1 MHSSKKKIL
10 LIGHT
15 GFLGSHLAHL
25 LNNEFEVTTL
35 KKEILD
41 LSKNLSDAFKE
52 NIESN
57 LYDYAIICAAI
68 SDVEKC
74 FQDQALSKQ
83 VNVVGMQ
90 ELLVIL
96 KSFGITPIFFSS
108 DYVFSEKLTPYNETD
123 TPNPKTIY
131 GSQKLAIEVFI
142 QKNFDS
148 FLIFRTSK
156 LMSKTNHPKNILYP
170 IIKNLKESKIS
181 NCFEDQFL
189 NPVFVEDIA
198 KVVTNTIN
206 EKISGIFHLGTKTLF
221 NRYELGLFL
230 AKNLNYDVQLIKAT
244 SMKDVTFSESRP
256 NNNMLNCALIEKT
269 LNFQFC
275 EIEGAFSELKS
286 IS

>member
-41 LSKNLSDAFKE
+41 LSKNLSDTFKE

-57 LYDYAIICAAI
+57 QYDYAIICAAI

-83 VNVVGMQ
+83 VNVIGMQ
-90 ELLVIL
+90 ELLVTL
-96 KSFGITPIFFSS
+96 KSFNIIPIFFSS

-131 GSQKLAIEVFI
+131 GGQKLAIETFI

-230 AKNLNYDVQLIKAT
+230 AKNLNYDVLLIKPS
-244 SMKDVTFSESRP
+244 SMKDITFSESRP

-269 LNFQFC
+269 LHFHFC
-275 EIEGAFSELKS
+275 EIEEAFSELKS

>member
-25 LNNEFEVTTL
+25 LNDKFEVTTL

-41 LSKNLSDAFKE
+41 LSKNLSDAFKGS
-52 NIESN
+52 IESN
-57 LYDYAIICAAI
+57 QYDYAIICAAI

-74 FQDQALSKQ
+74 FQDQALSRQ

-90 ELLVIL
+90 DLLL
-96 KSFGITPIFFSS
+96 TLTNFGVVPVFFSS
-108 DYVFSEKLTPYNETD
+108 DYVFSEKLTPYTESD

-131 GSQKLAIEVFI
+131 GSQKLAIEIFI
-142 QKNFDS
+142 QQNFDS
-148 FLIFRTSK
+148 YLILRTSK

-170 IIKNLKESKIS
+170 IIKNLKENKIS
-181 NCFEDQFL
+181 NCFQDQFL

-198 KVVTNTIN
+198 KVITNSIN

-230 AKNLNYDVQLIKAT
+230 AKNLNYDVQLIKPT
-244 SMKDVTFSESRP
+244 SMKDITFSEIRP
-256 NNNMLNCALIEKT
+256 NNNMLNCSLIEKT
-269 LNFQFC
+269 LRFDFC
-275 EIEGAFSELKS
+275 EIEDAFSDLKN